1 MEKKYIIALD
11 QGTTSSRAILFDKYG
26 NVVSSAQKEF
36 TQFYPKPSWVE
47 HNPMEIWGSQSGV
60 LREVLETSSV
70 RPDEIAAIGITN
82 QRETTIVWDKNTGKP
97 IYNAIVWQCRRTA
110 DICDRL
116 KEKGLE
122 PIIKEKTGLIVDA
135 YFSATKIN
143 WILENVEGAREK
155 AENGELLFGTVDTW
169 LIWNLTRGKVHI
181 TDYSNASRTMLYNI
195 KELKWDEDI
204 LNELNI
210 PKSML
215 PQVRPSSEIYGYTD
229 GEMLAGLIILSPIFI
244 VVAILVRT
252 KLGSPIFFTQDRVGK
267 DGKVFKMIKFRS
279 MLDSTNKWGELLEDE
294 ERLTPFGKKL
304 RSTSLDELPELINV
318 LKGDMSLVGPRPLLV
333 EYIPLY
339 SEHQFRRH
347 EVRPG
352 ITGWAQVNGRNSI
365 DWTTRL
371 NLDVDYVDSSNVILD
386 IKILFLTILKVI
398 KKDGISQENHT
409 TMEKFTGNN

>member
-1 MEKKYIIALD
+1 MKIVKLQQLIKRSIDII
-11 QGTTSSRAILFDKYG
+11 
-26 NVVSSAQKEF
+26 
-36 TQFYPKPSWVE
+36 
-47 HNPMEIWGSQSGV
+47 GS
-60 LREVLETSSV
+60 
-70 RPDEIAAIGITN
+70 
-82 QRETTIVWDKNTGKP
+82 
-97 IYNAIVWQCRRTA
+97 
-110 DICDRL
+110 
-116 KEKGLE
+116 
-122 PIIKEKTGLIVDA
+122 
-135 YFSATKIN
+135 
-143 WILENVEGAREK
+143 
-155 AENGELLFGTVDTW
+155 
-169 LIWNLTRGKVHI
+169 
-181 TDYSNASRTMLYNI
+181 
-195 KELKWDEDI
+195 
-204 LNELNI
+204 
-210 PKSML
+210 
-215 PQVRPSSEIYGYTD
+215 
-229 GEMLAGLIILSPIFI
+229 LAGIIILSPIFI
-244 VVAILVRT
+244 VLAILVRT

>member
-1 MEKKYIIALD
+1 MKIVKLQQLIKRSIDII
-11 QGTTSSRAILFDKYG
+11 
-26 NVVSSAQKEF
+26 
-36 TQFYPKPSWVE
+36 
-47 HNPMEIWGSQSGV
+47 GS
-60 LREVLETSSV
+60 
-70 RPDEIAAIGITN
+70 
-82 QRETTIVWDKNTGKP
+82 
-97 IYNAIVWQCRRTA
+97 
-110 DICDRL
+110 
-116 KEKGLE
+116 
-122 PIIKEKTGLIVDA
+122 
-135 YFSATKIN
+135 
-143 WILENVEGAREK
+143 
-155 AENGELLFGTVDTW
+155 
-169 LIWNLTRGKVHI
+169 
-181 TDYSNASRTMLYNI
+181 
-195 KELKWDEDI
+195 
-204 LNELNI
+204 
-210 PKSML
+210 
-215 PQVRPSSEIYGYTD
+215 
-229 GEMLAGLIILSPIFI
+229 LAGLIILSPIFI